1 MGSDYKLYRGD
12 CLEMI
17 DQLPDRSV
25 DLMLTDPPY
34 NISRENRFWSM
45 NRQSMDFGVWDHD
58 FDQTSWIQPMTEK
71 IAKNGAMIIFNR
83 WKNLGLIA
91 DELERC
97 GMDVKDCIRWEKTNP
112 MPRNRDRRY
121 VADFEFAVWAVKRGG
136 RWTFNRQ
143 DPKYQRPEFIATAP
157 NGKHRFHP
165 TQKPV
170 SLLEE
175 LIKIHTNPE
184 DLVFD
189 PFMGSGSTGVAA
201 LELGRQFVGIEIDE
215 KYYRVAQERIEK
227 IGRILSVQGKLF

>member
-1 MGSDYKLYRGD
+1 MTEYELYRGD
-12 CLEMI
+12 CLKMI

-25 DLMLTDPPY
+25 DLVLTDPPY
-34 NISRENRFWSM
+34 NISQEQTANRFWSM
-45 NRQSMDFGVWDHD
+45 NRQSLDFGTWDHD
-58 FDQTSWIQPMTEK
+58 FDQTNWIQPITEK
-71 IAKNGAMIIFNR
+71 VAKDGAVIIFNR

-143 DPKYQRPEFIATAP
+143 DPGYQRPEFKATSP
-157 NGKHRFHP
+157 KGKRRLHP
-165 TQKPV
+165 MQKPID
-170 SLLEE
+170 LLEE
-175 LIKIHTNPE
+175 LIKIHSNPG

-189 PFMGSGSTGVAA
+189 PFLGSGSTGVAA
-201 LELGRQFVGIEIDE
+201 LELGRRFVGIEISE
-215 KYYRVAQERIEK
+215 KYYQIAKERIERVERSEQ
-227 IGRILSVQGKLF
+227 I

>member
-1 MGSDYKLYRGD
+1 MESDYKLYRGD

-25 DLMLTDPPY
+25 DLVLTDPPY
-34 NISRENRFWSM
+34 NISQEQTANGFWSM
-45 NRQSMDFGVWDHD
+45 NRQSLDFGTWDHD

-121 VADFEFAVWAVKRGG
+121 VADFEFAVWAVKQRGK
-136 RWTFNRQ
+136 WTFNRQ
-143 DPKYQRPEFIATAP
+143 DSKYQRPEFIATAP

-175 LIKIHTNPE
+175 LIKIHSNPG

-189 PFMGSGSTGVAA
+189 PFLGSGSTGVAA
-201 LELGRQFVGIEIDE
+201 LELGRRFVGIEISE
-215 KYYRVAQERIEK
+215 KYYQIAKERIKRVERSEQ
-227 IGRILSVQGKLF
+227 I

>member
-121 VADFEFAVWAVKRGG
+121 VADFEFAVCAVKRGG

-175 LIKIHTNPE
+175 LIKIHTNPD

>member
-1 MGSDYKLYRGD
+1 MKFDYKLYRGD

-25 DLMLTDPPY
+25 DLMLTDSPY

-45 NRQSMDFGVWDHD
+45 NRQSMDFGAWDHD
-58 FDQTSWIQPMTEK
+58 FDLTGWIAPAMQK
-71 IAKNGAMIIFNR
+71 IAKNGAVIIFNS
-83 WKNLGLIA
+83 WHNLGMIA
-91 DELERC
+91 DELEHN
-97 GMDVKDCIRWEKTNP
+97 GMDVKDSIRWEKTNP

-121 VADFEFAVWAVKRGG
+121 VVDFEVAVWAVKQRG

-143 DPKYQRPEFIATAP
+143 DPKYQRPEFSATAP

-175 LIKIHTNPE
+175 LIKIHTSLG

-201 LELGRQFVGIEIDE
+201 LELGRRFIGIEISE
-215 KYYRVAQERIEK
+215 KYYQIAKERIES
-227 IGRILSVQGKLF
+227 RFSEHH

>member
-1 MGSDYKLYRGD
+1 MTDYKLYRDD

-17 DQLPDRSV
+17 DQLPDCSV
-25 DLMLTDPPY
+25 DLVLTDPPY
-34 NISRENRFWSM
+34 NISQEQTANCFRSM
-45 NRQSMDFGVWDHD
+45 NRQSLDFGTWDHD

-136 RWTFNRQ
+136 KWTFNRQ
-143 DPKYQRPEFIATAP
+143 DSKYQRPEFIATAP

-170 SLLEE
+170 DLLEE
-175 LIKIHTNPE
+175 LIKIHSNPN

-201 LELGRQFVGIEIDE
+201 LELGRRFVGIEINE
-215 KYYRVAQERIEK
+215 KYYHIAQQRLAEL
-227 IGRILSVQGKLF
+227 G